1 MDDLLQRINANTA
14 HGHEQDNKLLEMAE
28 QIGIFQGRLQSL
40 ETLVDQLQSS
50 QTAFK
55 ESITQSLRNNETAI
69 ATFGPVIVAAQ
80 REVSLTLAYPPVLLR
95 VLQAKEAT
103 QAVSNMRHEISAAV
117 SQVNQLHVRID

>member
-50 QTAFK
+50 QTAFM
-55 ESITQSLRNNETAI
+55 ESITQSMRTNETAI
-69 ATFGPVIVAAQ
+69 ATFGPVMVAAQ
-80 REVSLTLAYPPVLLR
+80 REFSLTLSHPPVLLR
-95 VLQAKEAT
+95 VFQAKEAT
-103 QAVSNMRHEISAAV
+103 QAVSNMRHEISGAV
-117 SQVNQLHVRID
+117 S